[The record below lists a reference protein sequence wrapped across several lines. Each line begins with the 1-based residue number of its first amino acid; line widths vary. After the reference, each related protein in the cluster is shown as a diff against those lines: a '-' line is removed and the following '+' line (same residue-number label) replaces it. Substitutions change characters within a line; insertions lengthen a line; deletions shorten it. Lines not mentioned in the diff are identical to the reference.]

1 MKRSSFIALLF
12 LCINLSFVSAQTKI
26 HMALF
31 CDTNDEKIGESALTD
46 VRIYQHLMGDIANA
60 LKSQN
65 VLADSKTFVGNDCS
79 PQNARNYINNL
90 SCKNDIV
97 LFLYSGHGGRSH
109 DDDKESNFPRMCFG
123 SNSDLVKVT
132 EVINTLKSRQPRL
145 IVIVA
150 DCCNSYYDRRSAST
164 ESFERMDAGNG
175 DGLRKL
181 FLNYSGVICVT
192 AASPGEYGWC
202 TSAGGYLTV
211 NLNNVLYRALGSS
224 ENISWE
230 SVLKETQRK
239 TYEMTIN
246 HGTPKTQTPYYEIQ
260 ALGTNNCD
268 NGSNNPDI
276 NNNNSGDNT
285 NGNSQ
290 TDNSNGYSDNYVN
303 NNTNGN
309 SNQHNIGQKR
319 GGFSEALI
327 HSFPIV
333 LIGFLLGFKLP
344 QWLNF
349 SDKVVKI
356 CRIAGVLIIIKGII
370 DFFMYL

>member
-1 MKRSSFIALLF
+1 MKHFSFIALLL
-12 LCINLSFVSAQTKI
+12 LCLNTSFVYAQTKI

-31 CDTNDEKIGESALTD
+31 CDTNDDKIGESALTD
-46 VRIYQHLMGDIANA
+46 VKIYQHLMSDITNA
-60 LKSQN
+60 LRSQN
-65 VLADSKTFVGNDCS
+65 VQADSKTFVGNDCS
-79 PQNARNYINNL
+79 PRNARNYINNL

-109 DDDKESNFPRMCFG
+109 DDDKESKFPRMCFG
-123 SNSDLVKVT
+123 SSSDLVKVT
-132 EVINTLKSRQPRL
+132 EVINTLKSKQPRL

-150 DCCNSYYDRRSAST
+150 DCCNSYYDRRSTSS
-164 ESFERMDAGNG
+164 ESFERIDAGNG
-175 DGLRKL
+175 DGFRKL
-181 FLNYSGVICVT
+181 FLNYSGIVCIT

-211 NLNNVLYRALGSS
+211 NLNDALYRACASS

-239 TYEMTIN
+239 TYDMTVS

-260 ALGTNNCD
+260 ATGTNNNGD
-268 NGSNNPDI
+268 IGSNN
-276 NNNNSGDNT
+276 NSSGNT

-303 NNTNGN
+303 NNNNGNGN

-327 HSFPIV
+327 HSFPII
-333 LIGFLLGFKLP
+333 LIGFLIGFKLP

-356 CRIAGVLIIIKGII
+356 CRIVGVIIIIKGII